1 MTIQLSTL
9 VRDAVLNAIEQTIGA
24 SARLHIYSGSKPAQT
39 TDAPTGTLL
48 VDMALP
54 ADWMAAAAS
63 GLKEKLGTWTGT
75 GTAGAGTGTPAGY
88 FRVMNSAGSVC
99 GIQGTVTVTGGGGDM
114 TLVNTSIAQNQ
125 VVAVNTFTLTA
136 GNP

>member
-9 VRDAVLNAIEQTIGA
+9 VRNAVLNAIESTIGA
-24 SARLHIYSGSKPAQT
+24 SARLQIYSGAKPALT
-39 TDAPTGTLL
+39 TDAPTGVLL

-54 ADWMAAAAS
+54 ADWMAAAAT

-75 GTAGAGTGTPAGY
+75 GTAGAGTGTAAGY
-88 FRVMNSAGSVC
+88 FRVTSSDGSVC
-99 GIQGTVTVTGGGGDM
+99 GIQGNVTVAGGGGDM